1 MINWKKRYAHRVLP
15 WPFLPKEIESH
26 LEIHHNGDIDYANL
40 GDVVDAYR
48 GIYED
53 AGFHKHMMFDEFL
66 HGRHNTLHNRIE
78 TNHSHPNQASVVPT
92 PKDSQ
97 LRLHIRT
104 QHGLSSHNSNVM
116 DELSDDKLPW
126 FHDYDHAREDDH
138 PVNHRHA
145 KTAEKVFPKFDE
157 ETKNSYMH
165 MHMHH
170 GMPMSAIAEIH
181 YLLTN
186 ESDQMEESRRLE
198 RLPNE
203 SPVDLVHRWVH
214 EVRGGEWNLDD
225 MGHNYD
231 HHRHASKRLLP
242 DTSGDPEGTR
252 RHLKVEHG
260 LKEDLINA
268 MSADPFHSIARE
280 HNESNAEFIHRLEH
294 YLTDVPYNN
303 NGARHVHVE
312 REPGNI
318 YTPDHEEYGKGFR
331 TINTEDI

>member
-1 MINWKKRYAHRVLP
+1 MINWKKRYAHRLLP

-48 GIYED
+48 GIYDD

-78 TNHSHPNQASVVPT
+78 TNHSHPNQASVVPP
-92 PKDSQ
+92 PKDAYR

-104 QHGLSSHNSNVM
+104 QHGLSSHESNVM
-116 DELSDDKLPW
+116 DELTDDQLPW
-126 FHDYDHAREDDH
+126 FHDYDHGRKDEH
-138 PVNHRHA
+138 PVTHRHA
-145 KTAEKVFPKFDE
+145 KLAEKVFPKFDE
-157 ETKNSYMH
+157 EQNNAYIH

-170 GMPMSAIAEIH
+170 GMPMSAISEMH
-181 YLLTN
+181 YMLTN
-186 ESDQMEESRRLE
+186 EAHQMDDHKRLE
-198 RLPNE
+198 QLSNE
-203 SPVDLVHRWVH
+203 SPVDFVHRWVH

-225 MGHNYD
+225 MGHSYD
-231 HHRHASKRLLP
+231 HHKHASKRLLP

-268 MSADPFHSIARE
+268 MSVDPFETFARDR
-280 HNESNAEFIHRLEH
+280 NESNAEFMHRLEH

-303 NGARHVHVE
+303 KGARHVHVE

-318 YTPDHEEYGKGFR
+318 YTPDHEEYGNGSR
-331 TINTEDI
+331 